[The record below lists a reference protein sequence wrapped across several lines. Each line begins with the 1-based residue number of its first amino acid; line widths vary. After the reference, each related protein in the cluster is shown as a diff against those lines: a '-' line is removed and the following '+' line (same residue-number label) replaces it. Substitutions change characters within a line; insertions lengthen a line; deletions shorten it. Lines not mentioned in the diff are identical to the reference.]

1 MLRNVK
7 DLRGYALRATDGVIG
22 TVEDFYFDDED
33 WGIRYLVVNTGSW
46 LSDRK
51 VLISPIAVGHAGWM
65 ARRLPVA
72 LTRAQVE
79 GSPDINTSKP
89 VSRQH
94 EAEYF
99 SVLRLSVL
107 LGRRG
112 IVGHGRVPGQPDQRR
127 QDRRGTQNTW
137 NARDIDTDTE

>member
-22 TVEDFYFDDED
+22 SVEDCYFDDED

-65 ARRLPVA
+65 AKRLPVA

-79 GSPDINTSKP
+79 GSPDIDT
-89 VSRQH
+89 R
-94 EAEYF
+94 A
-99 SVLRLSVL
+99 
-107 LGRRG
+107 GR
-112 IVGHGRVPGQPDQRR
+112 
-127 QDRRGTQNTW
+127 
-137 NARDIDTDTE
+137 